1 MWWFRFEYTT
11 AFKHFMTH
19 AGMFLNKWQHTWRYH
34 KGIRSLLRNI
44 FLHLLKCWWF
54 RVFDTRMDVGVGHP
68 LMCLSESHYGV
79 FKSAL
84 HLKVVI
90 VVLYTSMIPKT
101 TFLTPIW
108 ALYMTLQWCPT
119 PVRHPMGIFFLIFFT
134 LFLVSDPFAS
144 VNVTPLAV
152 SDTLNIP
159 LQ

>member
-54 RVFDTRMDVGVGHP
+54 RGVWHP
-68 LMCLSESHYGV
+68 NGCWCRTPINVSFWIPRV

-152 SDTLNIP
+152 SDTFNIP
-159 LQ
+159 L